1 MAVAVVDL
9 RKPPKHPPGEDM
21 AMVVGS
27 AILHK
32 TSSVHI
38 YTETGAP
45 TTYPLF
51 NIPADTFIVDV
62 ILEVTEVYDGTTPGM
77 TIGDADVDR
86 FIDNTIAALGA
97 LGFKSSKQDDSQPGS
112 GGHLYAAADTIDL
125 VWTKAASGDS
135 TGACKVHIFYIRDW
149 SKYN

>member
-1 MAVAVVDL
+1 MAVALVEL
-9 RKPPKHPPGEDM
+9 RAPPKHPPGEDM

-32 TSSVHI
+32 TSSEHI

-45 TTYPLF
+45 TVIPLF
-51 NIPADTFIVDV
+51 NIPPDTFIVEV
-62 ILEVTEVYDGTTPGM
+62 VLEVTEVYNGSSAAM
-77 TIGDADVDR
+77 TIGDSDVDR
-86 FIDNTIAALGA
+86 YMDDTIAALGT
-97 LGFKSSKQDDSQPGS
+97 LGFKTSKADDSQPGA
-112 GGHLYAAADTIDL
+112 GGFLFTAADTIDMT
-125 VWTKAASGDS
+125 WTHGATGAS